1 MQTENPK
8 SSLTKS
14 EIELIKVIRSLDFGE
29 IRIIIKDRR
38 PIRIEEIR
46 KSIQLSGDKQNI
58 DSTVRTDGRTEVRNK
73 G

>member
-8 SSLTKS
+8 SSLTKA
-14 EIELIKVIRSLDFGE
+14 EIELIKAIRSLDFGE
-29 IRIIIKDRR
+29 IRIIIKDKR

>member
-46 KSIQLSGDKQNI
+46 KSIQLSGDK
-58 DSTVRTDGRTEVRNK
+58 
-73 G
+73 